1 MKLLAL
7 PVLVAA
13 VTIGC
18 GKSSA
23 KAPPPPP
30 ADGVQDLNPGAEPRE
45 PLRYALTKG
54 TRSAVELALD
64 VDINAGG
71 QGGPLPTLAMTT
83 DIAILDVASDG
94 TATLQTTIRDVV
106 ARERAG
112 SPISAD
118 TMTTQTQV
126 MRGLVMTGKLAPNG
140 RLVDMKVD
148 LGGRALPP
156 GLASQLD
163 TLSKSFEQVAMPL
176 PAAPVGTGAIWM
188 HTKELDQGGM
198 KMTTATTVTLVGRT
212 ADTFQFTSTTVV
224 AGKDQSVTQAGTT
237 VEVKDLHGSGSGKGT
252 VDLGKV
258 TLTGDITAEFTADMS
273 SQGQTASMG
282 MKMTTRMT
290 PAASAPPSTPPSTPP
305 VADGSAGGSGS
316 AIDEN
321 ASDGSAGSGDEA
333 AHDHEH

>member
-1 MKLLAL
+1 MKLVAL

-13 VTIGC
+13 VTLGC
-18 GKSSA
+18 GKSSD
-23 KAPPPPP
+23 KAPPPSP
-30 ADGVQDLNPGAEPRE
+30 ADGVQVLNPGASPRE
-45 PLRYALTKG
+45 PLRYTLRKG

-83 DIAILDVASDG
+83 DIEILDVAPDG

-140 RLVDMKVD
+140 KLVDMKVD

-176 PAAPVGTGAIWM
+176 PTAPVGTGAIWM

-198 KMTTATTVTLVGRT
+198 KITTATTVTLVGRT

-224 AGKDQSVTQAGTT
+224 TGKDQSVTQAGTT
-237 VEVKDLHGSGSGKGT
+237 VDVKHLQGSGSGKGT

-258 TLTGDITAEFTADMS
+258 TLTGDLTAEFTADMS

-290 PAASAPPSTPPSTPP
+290 PATSAPAKTPTPP
-305 VADGSAGGSGS
+305 VADGSAAGSGS

-333 AHDHEH
+333 THDHEH